1 MQKIVLVEPKS
12 THLHVYSRVAIPR
25 LGVVLL
31 GTILRNLGYD
41 VRVYIEDIA
50 PIDMQEVLSANVVG
64 ISTITSTAPPSYALA
79 EKVRAAGIP
88 VVLGGTH
95 TSFMTEEGLQ
105 HADYIVRGEGEDAF
119 VELLE
124 ALQGR
129 RQLDTILNL
138 SYRKDGQ
145 VFHNAERP
153 MIRDLDVNPIPDF
166 DLVHG
171 WKRGGI
177 VSIAT
182 SRGCPYTCT
191 FCSVPGMYGHTFRTN
206 SVGRVIEELKLHRDA
221 SYVFFADDIFTANK
235 RRTKELLS
243 RMISEG
249 VTPEWG
255 AQVRTETVDDPEV
268 LRLMQ
273 QSNCFNVYVGF
284 ESINPRTLK
293 LFQKKQDLAKI
304 ERSIERFHAHKV
316 RIHGMFVIGSDEDD
330 LETLDATAKFAMSR
344 GLESVQFMI
353 LTPCPGS
360 PDWDHLYAKGNK
372 DILTYDWSLYDGHHV
387 VHQPRKLSPY
397 ELQVGSMRAMRKFYS
412 WGNIARSL
420 VIRRDIYTAGIQ
432 LYGKRL
438 IREWYRA
445 NTGYVATLRQSL
457 YGEVE
462 RAREAG
468 LVKTWKR
475 VAVPDIFLQHRLG
488 LLLQRF
494 LADLGVDVVSLP
506 TEAQATPEAYLMP
519 TAVDTLHR
527 LRERVDVII
536 TPILKRA
543 AHEHEELS
551 QRLNA
556 LTKALHANLDRLPK
570 IIALPIN
577 VEQGPI
583 FEAFAKIGL
592 VYTQNLKRV
601 RAAYQQAGER
611 LGFWG
616 ANTLAMTPS
625 STGQGGEPFHNT

>member
-1 MQKIVLVEPKS
+1 MRKIVLVEPKS

-25 LGVVLL
+25 LGAVLL
-31 GTILRNLGYD
+31 GTILRDRGYD

-50 PIDMQEVLSANVVG
+50 PIDMTDVLSADLVG

-79 EKVRAAGIP
+79 RKVRAAGIP

-95 TSFMTEEGLQ
+95 TSFLTEEGLE
-105 HADYIVRGEGEDAF
+105 HADYVIRGEGEGAL
-119 VELLE
+119 VELVD
-124 ALQGR
+124 ALQGKR
-129 RQLDTILNL
+129 DLDSIQNL
-138 SYRKDGQ
+138 SYRRNGGIL
-145 VFHNAERP
+145 HNPERP
-153 MIRDLDVNPIPDF
+153 MIRDLDVNPTPDF
-166 DLVHG
+166 DLIHG
-171 WKRGGI
+171 WTRGGI

-182 SRGCPYTCT
+182 SRGCPYSCT
-191 FCSVPGMYGHTFRTN
+191 FCSVPGMYGHAFRTN
-206 SVGRVIEELKLHRDA
+206 SVDRVIEELKRHRDTA
-221 SYVFFADDIFTANK
+221 YVFFADDIFTANK

-243 RMISEG
+243 RMLAEG

-273 QSNCFNVYVGF
+273 QTNCFNVYVGF

-293 LFQKKQDLAKI
+293 LFQKKQDVAKI
-304 ERSIERFHAHKV
+304 ERAIERFHAHKI

-330 LETLDATAKFAMSR
+330 LETLDATAKFAVSR

-360 PDWDHLYAKGNK
+360 PDWDHLYAKGSK
-372 DILTYDWSLYDGHHV
+372 DILTYDWSVYDGHHV

-397 ELQVGSMRAMRKFYS
+397 ELQVGAWRAMRKFYS

-420 VIRRDIYTAGIQ
+420 VVRRDIYTVGIQ

-438 IREWYRA
+438 IREWYKVNR
-445 NTGYVATLRQSL
+445 GYVAKLRQNL

-462 RAREAG
+462 RARETG
-468 LVKTWKR
+468 WVKTWKR
-475 VAVPDIFLQHRLG
+475 VAVPDVFLQHRLG

-494 LADLGVDVVSLP
+494 LSDLGVEVISLP

-519 TAVDTLHR
+519 TAVESLHR
-527 LRERVDVII
+527 LRERVDVIVA
-536 TPILKRA
+536 PILKRA
-543 AHEHEELS
+543 AQEHDELA

-556 LTKALHANLDRLPK
+556 LAKALQANLDRLPK
-570 IIALPIN
+570 VISLPFN
-577 VEQGPI
+577 EEQGPI
-583 FEAFAKIGL
+583 FETFAKIGL
-592 VYTQNLKRV
+592 VYGQNLNRV
-601 RAAYQQAGER
+601 RAAYHRAGER

-616 ANTLAMTPS
+616 TDALTMAPAVAAS
-625 STGQGGEPFHNT
+625 GSESDQR

>member
-1 MQKIVLVEPKS
+1 MRKIVLVEPKS

-41 VRVYIEDIA
+41 VQVYIEDIA
-50 PIDMQEVLSANVVG
+50 PIDMHVVLSADVVG

-79 EKVRAAGIP
+79 EKVRGAGIP
-88 VVLGGTH
+88 AVLGGTH
-95 TSFMTEEGLQ
+95 TTFMTEEGLQ
-105 HADYIVRGEGEDAF
+105 HADYVIRGEGEGAF

-124 ALQGR
+124 ALQGKR
-129 RQLDTILNL
+129 ELETIQNL

-145 VFHNAERP
+145 ILHNPARP
-153 MIRDLDVNPIPDF
+153 MIRDLDVNPLPDF

-171 WKRGGI
+171 WRRGGI
-177 VSIAT
+177 VTIAT
-182 SRGCPYTCT
+182 SRGCPYSCT
-191 FCSVPGMYGHTFRTN
+191 FCSVPGMYGHAFRTH
-206 SVGRVIEELKLHRDA
+206 SVGRVVEELKQHRDA

-243 RMISEG
+243 LMIAEN

-255 AQVRTETVDDPEV
+255 AQVRTETVDDPDV

-273 QSNCFNVYVGF
+273 QSGCFNVYVGF

-293 LFQKKQDLAKI
+293 LFQKKQDVAKI
-304 ERSIERFHAHKV
+304 ERAIERFHAHNI

-330 LETLDATAKFAMSR
+330 LDTLDATARFAKSR

-360 PDWDHLYAKGNK
+360 PDWDALYAKGNK
-372 DILTYDWSLYDGHHV
+372 DILTDDWSLYDGHHV

-412 WGNIARSL
+412 WGTIARSL
-420 VIRRDIYTAGIQ
+420 AVHRDVYTAGIQ

-438 IREWYRA
+438 IREWYKA
-445 NTGYVATLRQSL
+445 NAGYVTKLHQDL
-457 YGEVE
+457 YGEMN

-468 LVKTWKR
+468 WVRTWKR
-475 VAVPDIFLQHRLG
+475 VAVPDVFLQQRLG

-494 LADLGVDVVSLP
+494 LGDLGVEVIPLP

-519 TAVDTLHR
+519 TVVDSLHR
-527 LRERVDVII
+527 LRGRVDVII
-536 TPILKRA
+536 APILKRA
-543 AHEHEELS
+543 AQEHEELS
-551 QRLNA
+551 HRLNA
-556 LTKALHANLDRLPK
+556 LAKALHANLDRLPK
-570 IIALPIN
+570 VIALPIN
-577 VEQGPI
+577 EEQGPI
-583 FEAFAKIGL
+583 FETFAKVGL
-592 VYTQNLKRV
+592 VYTENLNRV
-601 RAAYQQAGER
+601 RAAYFQAGER

-616 ANTLAMTPS
+616 PNTLTTAGAGPET
-625 STGQGGEPFHNT
+625 EPPQA